1 MLSHPQPGQ
10 RVVIHY
16 ASRALPMPHHGAT
29 GTVVI
34 AGKGKPR
41 NHLIQL
47 ADGQRVVVPAGHL
60 NKLVEPHQ

>member
-1 MLSHPQPGQ
+1 
-10 RVVIHY
+10 
-16 ASRALPMPHHGAT
+16 MPHQGSR

-47 ADGQRVVVPAGHL
+47 ADGQRVVVPAGNL
-60 NKLVEPHQ
+60 NKIVEPST